1 MNDDARFP
9 ALASAGAAVLRLLA
23 QVEER
28 LARHPRAA
36 RDPAFETAL
45 DGIRREARE
54 LAELYEYV
62 TRPGLCCH
70 CGQVDARLVA
80 ALSADPGQEVCEACA
95 LDPDV
100 AAFPLSALADD
111 REVWT
116 VTRGDLAW
124 LAGREVT
131 DGEAV
136 RLAAV
141 IGDRTAGTVA
151 RLVEE
156 VCGSAPLPA

>member
-1 MNDDARFP
+1 MNDDPRFP
-9 ALASAGAAVLRLLA
+9 ALAAAGAAVLRLLA

-28 LARHPRAA
+28 LARQPRAA
-36 RDPAFETAL
+36 RDPDLAAAL
-45 DGIRREARE
+45 AHIREEAGE
-54 LAELYEYV
+54 LVELYEYV
-62 TRPGLCCH
+62 TRPGQCAN
-70 CGQVDARLVA
+70 CGQVDAHLVA
-80 ALSADPGQEVCEACA
+80 AMRSDPGLEVCEACE

-100 AAFPLSALADD
+100 RTFPLAALADD

-131 DGEAV
+131 DGEAS

-141 IGDRTAGTVA
+141 IGDRTAHAVA
-151 RLVEE
+151 EAVAA
-156 VCGSAPLPA
+156 VCGSSPLYA